1 MTPFELETLIDD
13 HGTAMD
19 RWPDAER
26 AAARHLLATSEEARA
41 VLRQAERLEALLG
54 IHGGSTDEQPDPED
68 ILRVIAR
75 TQAAAY
81 LTPQLPPPP
90 LVRLIRGCA
99 RLKTRLLAGLQSSDP
114 GLWRYG
120 VPVAVGLVL
129 GVLVGHVSVDQ
140 MAYTDSADTDET
152 PTVETLITASQ
163 STEPFGL

>member
-1 MTPFELETLIDD
+1 MTPFELEALIDD

-26 AAARHLLATSEEARA
+26 AAARHLLATSEDARA
-41 VLRQAERLEALLG
+41 VLRRAERLEALLC
-54 IHGGSTDEQPDPED
+54 IHESETADEPPGPED

-81 LTPQLPPPP
+81 RTPQLPPPL
-90 LVRLIRGCA
+90 LVRWSRWCA
-99 RLKTRLLAGLQSSDP
+99 RLKAELWAGFQSSDL
-114 GLWRYG
+114 GLRYG

-129 GVLVGHVSVDQ
+129 GVLVGHVSVDP
-140 MAYTDSADTDET
+140 MVYTDAADTEVT